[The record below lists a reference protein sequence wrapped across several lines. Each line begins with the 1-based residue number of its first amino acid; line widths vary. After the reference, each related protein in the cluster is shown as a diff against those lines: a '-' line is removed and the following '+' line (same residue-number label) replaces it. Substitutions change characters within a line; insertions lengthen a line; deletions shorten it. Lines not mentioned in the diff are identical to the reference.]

1 MAKAKVTIPF
11 SWLAE
16 VAFIHNYSGAD
27 LGGTIEE
34 IKHGCLGEAPKR
46 QLKAIL
52 DWLKD
57 PKVQNALD
65 QISDEW
71 NDIIRPAVCAR
82 LLELLP
88 MVPEVKI

>member
-1 MAKAKVTIPF
+1 MAGVKIPI

-27 LGGTIEE
+27 IGGTIEE

-46 QLKAIL
+46 QVKALLK
-52 DWLKD
+52 WVQD

-71 NDIIRPAVCAR
+71 NDIIRPVVCAR
-82 LLELLP
+82 LMELLP
-88 MVPEVKI
+88 MTPEVKI